1 MIKHKVIVRDRKI
14 TVDNPKI
21 VQYTSKSDQIVLDL
35 DSDWDSVTPVIV
47 LGSGSKAQVAY
58 YDDETLF
65 PEDLTEKV
73 GPVPLSIVGIGDD
86 AKVKIVTMASPMA
99 FRIVPSG
106 DIPRKLK

>member
-21 VQYTSKSDQIVLDL
+21 VQNTSESDQIVLDL

-58 YDDETLF
+58 YDDETVF

-73 GPVPLSIVGIGDD
+73 GPVPLSIVGIARDIIRGPIGASVIRFSCSSRLCD
-86 AKVKIVTMASPMA
+86 AAAT
-99 FRIVPSG
+99 
-106 DIPRKLK
+106 L